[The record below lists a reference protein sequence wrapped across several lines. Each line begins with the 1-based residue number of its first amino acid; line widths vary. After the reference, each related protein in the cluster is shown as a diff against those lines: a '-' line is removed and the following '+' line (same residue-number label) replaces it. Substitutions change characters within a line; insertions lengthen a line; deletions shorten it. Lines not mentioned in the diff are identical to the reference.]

1 MIIVVI
7 SARCKFFDL
16 SMMTDVYLLTKA
28 FLWMNSNS
36 RKIS

>member
-1 MIIVVI
+1 MIVIVI
-7 SARCKFFDL
+7 SARCKFFPY
-16 SMMTDVYLLTKA
+16 SMMTDVYLLTKV

>member
-36 RKIS
+36 PKIS